1 MAGMFS
7 RVRLELLPFLKRH
20 WKALALLL
28 LGVLTPLV
36 LIADLIKDVF
46 QDGGFAWDQ
55 AILDWYRE
63 RRTPELTAT
72 AQALATVA
80 GVPVL
85 PILTLL
91 AAWLLA
97 LQHRRPHGWFLV
109 LSVIGATLLN
119 LAAKAVF
126 SRPRPDLL
134 GAVLEEPG
142 FSFPSGH
149 SMSNAAFSLAL
160 TLIFWRTHVRWPV
173 ALVALLWAL
182 LIGSSRNYLGVHYPT
197 DVLVGFLASTAWVYG
212 LYVLM
217 RPRWP
222 SLTVKESEKADTPQL

>member
-1 MAGMFS
+1 MSA

-36 LIADLIKDVF
+36 LIANLIEDVF
-46 QDGGFAWDQ
+46 RNGGFAWDQ

-63 RRTPELTAT
+63 RRTPEVTAT
-72 AQALATVA
+72 AQALGTVA
-80 GVPVL
+80 GVPSL
-85 PILTLL
+85 PIITLL

-119 LAAKAVF
+119 LLAKAVF

-134 GAVLEEPG
+134 GAVLQEPG

-149 SMSNAAFSLAL
+149 SMSNAAFSLAI
-160 TLIFWRTHVRWPV
+160 TLIFWRTRVRWPV
-173 ALVALLWAL
+173 ALTALVWAVC
-182 LIGSSRNYLGVHYPT
+182 IGSSRNYLGSTIPPT
-197 DVLVGFLASTAWVYG
+197 SWWAF
-212 LYVLM
+212 
-217 RPRWP
+217 WP
-222 SLTVKESEKADTPQL
+222 ARRGSAGCTC